1 MEFLQPG
8 GAFALASLGIILA
21 LYFLRRRYVDA
32 PVSSTLLWRRALE
45 EPSASRPFQR
55 LKRNPLLPL
64 QLLIAV
70 LLSLALMRPALPGE
84 LAGETVMIFDLSASM
99 QAETAGKTRLS
110 EAVTLAYEK
119 LDALAPEAPLTL
131 LAVDSET
138 RQLLSRSTDRQA
150 ARDALS
156 ALRPG
161 NTGADLSAA
170 LSLARAMDQELGGVR
185 ILVFSDQFVAPA
197 GVQTINSAR
206 GAENRA
212 LLSLSAA
219 GDAAVARIANYG
231 GAGQVTVECYAG
243 DTLCDAKRVSLS
255 EGESLSLR
263 LAVPEDAGIIRAV
276 LAEKDAIA
284 ADNTLY
290 CVRRA
295 GGETVVALAGSNTF
309 LEHALT
315 LRQDVRLLR
324 TPAGEF
330 PQGME
335 ADVYVRDG
343 DVITFSQSPEAPP
356 VTAAEARAPE
366 GAPTLAGDAATESL
380 TKHLSLTGIAL
391 RTYRPLTGGTP
402 FLRCDGKA
410 LGVAG
415 EGWAA
420 LGFDLHDS
428 NLPLKY
434 DFPLLIQNL
443 LAYLAPEEAGIQD
456 GVCGQTLMISAAKGE
471 VETPSGQRIF
481 LPENGQFSD
490 TSEAGLYIF
499 RTEEKTFPFALRMEP
514 AESDV
519 RAVAPSTEGSQAAA
533 RAGQRELA
541 PWLLALA
548 FLLILLE
555 GGVSRRVG

>member
-8 GAFALASLGIILA
+8 GAFALVSLGIILA
-21 LYFLRRRYVDA
+21 LYFLRRRYAD
-32 PVSSTLLWRRALE
+32 VSVPSTLLWRRALE
-45 EPSASRPFQR
+45 EPSAARPFQR
-55 LKRNPLLPL
+55 LKKNPLLPL
-64 QLLIAV
+64 QLLIAA
-70 LLSLALMRPALPGE
+70 LLSLALMRPSLPGE

-99 QAETAGKTRLS
+99 QAEEAGKTRLS
-110 EAVTLAYEK
+110 QAVALAYEK
-119 LDALAPEAPLTL
+119 MDALAPEAPLTL
-131 LAVDSET
+131 LAVGSET

-161 NTGADLSAA
+161 NGGADLSAA

-185 ILVFSDQFVAPA
+185 TLVFSDQFTAPA
-197 GVQTINSAR
+197 GVEAINSSL

-219 GDAAVARIANYG
+219 GDAAVVRIANYG
-231 GAGQVTVECYAG
+231 GACQLTVECYAG
-243 DTLCDAKRVSLS
+243 DTLCDAKRISLS

-263 LAVPEDAGIIRAV
+263 LAVPEEAAVIRAA
-276 LAEKDAIA
+276 LAEQDAIA
-284 ADNTLY
+284 ADNEIY
-290 CVRRA
+290 CIRRTD
-295 GGETVVALAGSNTF
+295 GQTVVALAGSNTF
-309 LEHALT
+309 LEHALA
-315 LRQDVRLLR
+315 LRQDVSLVRAP
-324 TPAGEF
+324 TGEF
-330 PQGME
+330 PQGTE

-343 DVITFSQSPEAPP
+343 DVITFSQSPDSPP

-366 GAPTLAGDAATESL
+366 SALVL
-380 TKHLSLTGIAL
+380 TSGMPAEGVTAHLTLTGVAL
-391 RTYRPLTGGTP
+391 RKYRPLTGGTP
-402 FLRCDGKA
+402 FLLCGEDA
-410 LGVAG
+410 LGVLG

-443 LAYLAPEEAGIQD
+443 LAYLAPEEAGIKD
-456 GVCGQTLMISAAKGE
+456 GICGQTLTVAAAKGE
-471 VETPSGQRIF
+471 IETPSGRRIA

-490 TSEAGLYIF
+490 TGEAGLYIL
-499 RTEEKTFPFALRMEP
+499 RTEEKTLPFALRMEP

-519 RAVAPSTEGSQAAA
+519 RIVAPSTEGSKSAA
-533 RAGQRELA
+533 RTGQRELT

-548 FLLILLE
+548 FLMILLE
-555 GGVSRRVG
+555 GWVSRRVG